1 MLELI
6 NVSKSYKDQKVVSG
20 LSLTVE
26 KGQVLGLVGANG
38 AGKSTCVSM
47 IATLIKPDE
56 GQILFNGQDIVK
68 DPDAI
73 RRKLGYVPQDIALY
87 ETLSGLDNLKF
98 WGKSYGVNKQNMDA
112 EIKRVCDIISFDSTL
127 LKKRVSE

>member
-20 LSLTVE
+20 LSLTVD

-73 RRKLGYVPQDIALY
+73 RRKLG
-87 ETLSGLDNLKF
+87 
-98 WGKSYGVNKQNMDA
+98 
-112 EIKRVCDIISFDSTL
+112 
-127 LKKRVSE
+127 